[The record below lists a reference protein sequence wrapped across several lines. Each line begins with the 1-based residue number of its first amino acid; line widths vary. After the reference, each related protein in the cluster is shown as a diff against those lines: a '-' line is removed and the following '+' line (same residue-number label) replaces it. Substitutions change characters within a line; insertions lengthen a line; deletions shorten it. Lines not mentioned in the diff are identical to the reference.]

1 MNPVGLLLNV
11 LSAAL
16 GVYAILCMIRI
27 IMTWVPQMNGNG
39 FSNFLVKICDPYL
52 NLFKNIKWLRFG
64 GFDFSPALGLCIL
77 SAASTLLGSF
87 SGRGFSL
94 SFLIQTIIGL
104 AWNIVQSILI
114 FLIILLIVRLILL
127 SSRRGYGNSPIM
139 NAIDSSMGNMV
150 QKISSLVVKGSNPSY
165 KSQLIAA
172 IVILILAVIIGSIV
186 IGLICNLLSIII
198 LI

>member
-1 MNPVGLLLNV
+1 
-11 LSAAL
+11 
-16 GVYAILCMIRI
+16 
-27 IMTWVPQMNGNG
+27 
-39 FSNFLVKICDPYL
+39 
-52 NLFKNIKWLRFG
+52 
-64 GFDFSPALGLCIL
+64 
-77 SAASTLLGSF
+77 
-87 SGRGFSL
+87 
-94 SFLIQTIIGL
+94 
-104 AWNIVQSILI
+104 
-114 FLIILLIVRLILL
+114 
-127 SSRRGYGNSPIM
+127 M